1 MPEPCVTARI
11 VRTEDGETYPEYCI
25 GGVGYGSLGA
35 LEMALKDR

>member
-1 MPEPCVTARI
+1 MPEPRVTAHI

-25 GGVGYGSLGA
+25 GGVGYGSLDA